1 MIDHSPRVP
10 PVNRNA
16 FISMITGVL
25 TLLSFCTAVA
35 PVPLTGYVCYP
46 AAAVLGMIALVT
58 GLTALWQ
65 IRRSKEN
72 GRTYALAGVWIGGLA
87 VLASVLATVL
97 GILLLPKIFGLIHQ
111 YLK

>member
-1 MIDHSPRVP
+1 MIEQPPRVP

-16 FISMITGVL
+16 IISVITGVL

-46 AAAVLGMIALVT
+46 AAAVLGTIALVT
-58 GLTALWQ
+58 GLTALLQ

-72 GRTYALAGVWIGGLA
+72 GRSYALAGVWIGGLA
-87 VLASVLATVL
+87 VVASVLATVL
-97 GILLLPKIFGLIHQ
+97 GILLLPKVFGLLHQ